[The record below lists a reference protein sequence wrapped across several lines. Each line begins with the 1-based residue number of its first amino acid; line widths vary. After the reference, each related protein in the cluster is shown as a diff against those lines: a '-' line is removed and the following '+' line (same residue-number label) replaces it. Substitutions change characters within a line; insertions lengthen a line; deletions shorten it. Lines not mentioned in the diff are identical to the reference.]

1 MSNCSTIPVS
11 QYTSYICRTLAFDF
25 PSFLDQSLV
34 DKVNLSN
41 IVNYIL
47 RYEHLFSFS
56 KTIEFDKK

>member
-1 MSNCSTIPVS
+1 M
-11 QYTSYICRTLAFDF
+11 TLAFDF

-56 KTIEFDKK
+56 KTVEFDKK